1 MAIKENVEHIKNK
14 INKSLK
20 GTQKNLRDITII
32 AVSKNVNVD
41 KVLEAFDCGLR
52 NFGENR
58 VQEFLDKHEKID
70 KEVNW
75 HMIGHLQRNKVK
87 YIYDKVKLIQSVDS
101 VRLAKRID
109 KYCKNNNREMDILL
123 EVNVAEDDSKF
134 GFKVKELEETIK
146 RISQFKTLNIKGF
159 MTVAPYYDNPEDA
172 RPIFKELK
180 NNFDKFSNMEYDNV
194 SMEYLSMGMSND
206 YHIAV
211 EEGANIV
218 RIGTDIFGERNY

>member
-14 INKSLK
+14 INKSLE

-70 KEVNW
+70 KEV
-75 HMIGHLQRNKVK
+75 
-87 YIYDKVKLIQSVDS
+87 
-101 VRLAKRID
+101 
-109 KYCKNNNREMDILL
+109 
-123 EVNVAEDDSKF
+123 
-134 GFKVKELEETIK
+134 KENIK
-146 RISQFKTLNIKGF
+146 RIYQFKTLNIKGF

-206 YHIAV
+206 YHIAI

-218 RIGTDIFGERNY
+218 RIGTELFGERQY

>member
-1 MAIKENVEHIKNK
+1 
-14 INKSLK
+14 
-20 GTQKNLRDITII
+20 
-32 AVSKNVNVD
+32 
-41 KVLEAFDCGLR
+41 
-52 NFGENR
+52 
-58 VQEFLDKHEKID
+58 
-70 KEVNW
+70 
-75 HMIGHLQRNKVK
+75 MIGHLQRNKVK

-109 KYCKNNNREMDILL
+109 KYCRSNDVSMDILL

-134 GFKVKELEETIK
+134 GFKVQELEDSIK

-159 MTVAPYYDNPEDA
+159 MTVAPYYDNPNDA

-180 NNFDKFSNMEYDNV
+180 ENFDKYSNMGYENV

-218 RIGTDIFGERNY
+218 RIGTDIFGERQY

>member
-1 MAIKENVEHIKNK
+1 MTIEKNIEDIKNK
-14 INKSLK
+14 IRKSLK
-20 GTQKNLRDITII
+20 KTERSINDITII
-32 AVSKNVNVD
+32 AVSKNFDVE
-41 KVLEAFDCGLR
+41 KIIEAYNCGLR
-52 NFGENR
+52 DFGENR
-58 VQEFLDKHEKID
+58 VQEFLEKYEKID
-70 KEVNW
+70 KEINW

-101 VRLAKRID
+101 IRLAKRID
-109 KYCKNNNREMDILL
+109 KYCRDNNMSMNILL

-134 GFKVKELEETIK
+134 GFKIQELEESIK

-159 MTVAPYYDNPEDA
+159 MTVAPYFDNPEDA

-180 NNFDKFSNMEYDNV
+180 NNFDKYSNIEYDNV
-194 SMEYLSMGMSND
+194 SMEFLSMGMSND
-206 YHIAV
+206 YHVAI

>member
-1 MAIKENVEHIKNK
+1 MTIKENYEEIKTNIRK
-14 INKSLK
+14 VLE
-20 GTQKNLRDITII
+20 GTDRSIEDITII
-32 AVSKNVNVD
+32 AVSKNFD
-41 KVLEAFDCGLR
+41 IKKISEAYNCGLR

-58 VQEFLDKHEKID
+58 VQEFLDKYEKI
-70 KEVNW
+70 KEDVNW

-87 YIYDKVKLIQSVDS
+87 YIYDKVKLIQSLDS

-159 MTVAPYYDNPEDA
+159 MTVAPYYDNPENS
-172 RPIFKELK
+172 RPIFKKLK

-194 SMEYLSMGMSND
+194 SMDYLSMGMSND

-218 RIGTDIFGERNY
+218 RIGTELFGERQY